1 MKLDKILPGL
11 ALLLAVCAGCKSQYD
26 MMLESNDVDSKYA
39 AAFDYFNQGK
49 YTRSA
54 ALFESL
60 SMLTNGTERDD
71 TVQFYWAL
79 SNYSN
84 GLYSVAET
92 NFQTFLDHYPRSP
105 FADNA
110 EFLRV
115 DCLYK
120 ATLRY
125 ELDQTPTYTAMSAI
139 SEYILSHP
147 EGANTDVCRHM
158 LEDLEARLDKKAF
171 ENARLYY
178 KMEDYK
184 ASRVAF
190 KNILKDDAD
199 NIYREDILYYAA
211 MSSYKYASLSVKSKQ
226 KERYL
231 TFIDD
236 YLNFIGEYPES
247 AYRRELDR
255 LYDTAREKNETL

>member
-1 MKLDKILPGL
+1 MKLDKTILC
-11 ALLLAVCAGCKSQYD
+11 AAIAAVLLAGCKSQYD
-26 MMLESNDVDSKYA
+26 IMLESNDVDAKYA

-49 YTRSA
+49 YSKA
-54 ALFESL
+54 ASLFESL
-60 SMLTNGTERDD
+60 TLLTNGTERDD
-71 TVQFYWAL
+71 TVQFYWGL

-84 GLYSVAET
+84 GLYSDAET
-92 NFQTFLDHYPRSP
+92 NFKTFLDRYPRSP
-105 FADNA
+105 FAENA

-125 ELDQTPTYTAMSAI
+125 ELDQSPTYTAMSAI

-147 EGANTDVCRHM
+147 DGANVDVCRGM
-158 LEDLEARLDKKAF
+158 LEDLNARLDKKAF

-211 MSSYKYASLSVKSKQ
+211 MSSYNYAAMSVRSKQ

-247 AYRRELDR
+247 SYRRELDN
-255 LYDTAREKNETL
+255 LYDRVREKNETL

>member
-105 FADNA
+105 FA
-110 EFLRV
+110 
-115 DCLYK
+115 
-120 ATLRY
+120 ATLTMYGEASSADKTVKMPASSPAR
-125 ELDQTPTYTAMSAI
+125 TA
-139 SEYILSHP
+139 
-147 EGANTDVCRHM
+147 
-158 LEDLEARLDKKAF
+158 
-171 ENARLYY
+171 
-178 KMEDYK
+178 
-184 ASRVAF
+184 
-190 KNILKDDAD
+190 
-199 NIYREDILYYAA
+199 
-211 MSSYKYASLSVKSKQ
+211 
-226 KERYL
+226 
-231 TFIDD
+231 
-236 YLNFIGEYPES
+236 
-247 AYRRELDR
+247 
-255 LYDTAREKNETL
+255 

>member
-1 MKLDKILPGL
+1 MKLDRTISGL
-11 ALLLAVCAGCKSQYD
+11 ALVLALAAGCKSQYD
-26 MMLESNDVDSKYA
+26 IMLESNDVDAKYA
-39 AAFDYFNQGK
+39 AAFNYFNQGR
-49 YTRSA
+49 YSRSA

-60 SMLTNGTERDD
+60 ALLTNGTERDD

-84 GLYSVAET
+84 GLYSDAET
-92 NFQTFLDHYPRSP
+92 NFKNFLDRYPRSP

-125 ELDQTPTYTAMSAI
+125 ELDQSPTYTAISAI
-139 SEYILSHP
+139 SEYILDHP
-147 EGANTDVCRHM
+147 DGANADICRHM

-190 KNILKDDAD
+190 KNILKDDSD

-211 MSSYKYASLSVKSKQ
+211 MSSYNYAAMSVKAKQ

-247 AYRRELDR
+247 DYRKELDS
-255 LYDTAREKNETL
+255 LYEKVREKNETL

>member
-54 ALFESL
+54 AMFESL

-79 SNYSN
+79 SNYSS

-171 ENARLYY
+171 ENARLQEHTQGRRR
-178 KMEDYK
+178 KHLPRGHTLLCCHVVLQVRQPE
-184 ASRVAF
+184 
-190 KNILKDDAD
+190 
-199 NIYREDILYYAA
+199 REIQAEGEVPHLHRR
-211 MSSYKYASLSVKSKQ
+211 LS
-226 KERYL
+226 
-231 TFIDD
+231 
-236 YLNFIGEYPES
+236 
-247 AYRRELDR
+247 
-255 LYDTAREKNETL
+255 